1 MTDTNDSL
9 GKRESWKLGDFP
21 DRKHMVHAAITV
33 GIIFAAI
40 WIVQF
45 INVADNYGLVPML
58 SIQPHVLTS
67 LPDIF
72 TAPFVHM
79 SWAHIEGNSLPLL
92 VLGFLAAYRGLMK
105 FAWVTVTI
113 IVVSGLFVWLVS
125 PTGTDTAGASAVI
138 AGWLG
143 YVMLRG
149 VFERQ
154 GIDMMVGGV
163 AGFIYLG
170 AFEFVPN
177 NQGIS
182 WQGHV
187 YGLLTGLLCAWLI
200 SERSPIASLNNR
212 AQASLAL
219 ASKNG
224 VARARELTA
233 GRRKPIAIASA
244 ALIIAATAGISLAAA
259 MSTSPQSAPPVA
271 AQPAPTYSAP
281 ADPAPTATPTTPAP
295 VAPAP
300 AETVY
305 VPVQAPA
312 APAPPAEPAYFTNST
327 AVVQQF
333 YQDINDKNY
342 SAAWALGGSIIGGGS
357 YSGWVAGYATTASV
371 SVGTFRAFGSGQVQT
386 SLSAVQSDGTTKTFE
401 GTYTVSG
408 GVIVA
413 ANIVQTG

>member
-1 MTDTNDSL
+1 MTDAHDSL
-9 GKRESWKLGDFP
+9 GKRGSWKLGDFP
-21 DRKHMVHAAITV
+21 DRKHMVHAGITV
-33 GIIFAAI
+33 GIIFATI

-45 INVADNYGLVPML
+45 INVTDNYGLVPML

-67 LPDIF
+67 LPGIF

-113 IVVSGLFVWLVS
+113 IVVSGLLVWLVS

-187 YGLLTGLLCAWLI
+187 SGLLDWPVV
-200 SERSPIASLNNR
+200 R
-212 AQASLAL
+212 
-219 ASKNG
+219 
-224 VARARELTA
+224 VAHLGT
-233 GRRKPIAIASA
+233 
-244 ALIIAATAGISLAAA
+244 
-259 MSTSPQSAPPVA
+259 VA
-271 AQPAPTYSAP
+271 HRIT
-281 ADPAPTATPTTPAP
+281 
-295 VAPAP
+295 
-300 AETVY
+300 
-305 VPVQAPA
+305 
-312 APAPPAEPAYFTNST
+312 
-327 AVVQQF
+327 QQ
-333 YQDINDKNY
+333 
-342 SAAWALGGSIIGGGS
+342 
-357 YSGWVAGYATTASV
+357 
-371 SVGTFRAFGSGQVQT
+371 
-386 SLSAVQSDGTTKTFE
+386 
-401 GTYTVSG
+401 
-408 GVIVA
+408 
-413 ANIVQTG
+413 